1 MLMLHQA
8 LPDIAGEVC
17 HALFV
22 QAYYY
27 RGKLVSDANALF
39 LQLRDS
45 GWHRVFIDGGI
56 VFWQR
61 VDGLDSPDQDR
72 HHYTLTDLGTLHGYV
87 GKRVVS
93 VETAD
98 LLEGGE
104 LHVAFES
111 APTLVYRNVG
121 GTSTLLNRLVRP
133 QEQAGRR
140 DFGNLGETGR
150 EHRRS

>member
-27 RGKLVSDANALF
+27 RGKLISDANALF

-93 VETAD
+93 AD
-98 LLEGGE
+98 TTDLPEGGE
-104 LHVAFES
+104 LHVTFEG

-121 GTSTLLNRLVRP
+121 GASTLLNHLVRP
-133 QEQAGRR
+133 QEQ
-140 DFGNLGETGR
+140 
-150 EHRRS
+150 

>member
-17 HALFV
+17 NALFV

-39 LQLRDS
+39 LQLGD
-45 GWHRVFIDGGI
+45 GVWHRVFIDGGI
-56 VFWQR
+56 IFWQR

-98 LLEGGE
+98 LPAGGE
-104 LHVAFES
+104 LHLAFEG

-121 GTSTLLNRLVRP
+121 GASLLQWR
-133 QEQAGRR
+133 
-140 DFGNLGETGR
+140 
-150 EHRRS
+150 